1 MCAHTGYQI
10 CPNSRKWAQF
20 LVLYGTNEFRI
31 LSQSLYSTCTQIHS
45 KKTCRCHI
53 SPLSLSLAPHNSQ
66 VYVAAIKR
74 VEGRARLAGP
84 REPDG
89 TPAHSLSCARA
100 VLMPLNVASVLLA
113 ASTVNAPVD
122 GPSSRSL
129 LSSRIFQELVS
140 HWCCVLPTVI
150 HSATFFLGQLC
161 DIK

>member
-1 MCAHTGYQI
+1 MPQQDTIWDTMMTQLYVCTLGGNVPLLASRPTIHRGPRLGWTVDAGSTGYQI

-53 SPLSLSLAPHNSQ
+53 PPLSLSLAPHNSQ

-100 VLMPLNVASVLLA
+100 GWGVL
-113 ASTVNAPVD
+113 
-122 GPSSRSL
+122 
-129 LSSRIFQELVS
+129 
-140 HWCCVLPTVI
+140 
-150 HSATFFLGQLC
+150 
-161 DIK
+161 